1 MMQQL
6 FQEETVRLF
15 LNLGYIE
22 YICSAECQKMA
33 LGHEE
38 HLSGGTAWK
47 ASDNILKA
55 AEAMEDVRLIFSY
68 QPLEWRMF

>member
-1 MMQQL
+1 
-6 FQEETVRLF
+6 
-15 LNLGYIE
+15 
-22 YICSAECQKMA
+22 MA

-38 HLSGGTAWK
+38 HLSEGTAWK
-47 ASDNILKA
+47 AFDNILKA